1 MPILLARPVLQEM
14 KRELKELRE
23 KQDAARATLEQ
34 LVADTANRLQE
45 QVGMWGGG
53 AGLAL

>member
-1 MPILLARPVLQEM
+1 MPILLARSVLQEM

-23 KQDAARATLEQ
+23 KQDAARATLGQ

>member
-1 MPILLARPVLQEM
+1 MPILLARSVLQEM

-53 AGLAL
+53 AGPAL